1 MTAVASHASESDR
14 HQPAQS
20 LPKSTLGRAYRL
32 LTCFHFDETRLSL
45 SQLSRRSGLPLSTTH
60 RMVTEMVRL
69 GMLDRGRD
77 DLLSIGVNLWRLG
90 VLAGTYGI
98 QRVAL
103 PYMQDLYATTGLPIH
118 LAIPQGEHTT
128 VVESLRPL
136 EQRLERPRIGQHDPM
151 HVVGNGMAI
160 LAFSDPDL
168 QQRYLARLSPT
179 VAEAVRR
186 ELARTRSAGYSVS
199 TRRTGPSIAIGAPV
213 LDRSGRPL
221 AAISIIVP
229 PGSAETPYGHLM
241 RDTASA
247 VQRMAWDQAL
257 A

>member
-1 MTAVASHASESDR
+1 VSVLASRTPMCDRPETAEPV
-14 HQPAQS
+14 
-20 LPKSTLGRAYRL
+20 PKSALGRAHRL
-32 LTCFHFDETRLSL
+32 FSCFHYDETRLTL
-45 SQLSRRSGLPLSTTH
+45 SELSRRSGLPLSTTH

-69 GMLDRGRD
+69 GMLDRDRD
-77 DLLSIGVNLWRLG
+77 DRLCIGVNLWRLG
-90 VLAGTYGI
+90 LLAGTYGI

-118 LAIPQGEHTT
+118 LAIPQGEQTT

-160 LAFSDPDL
+160 LAFSDPPL
-168 QQRYLARLSPT
+168 QQRYLARLT
-179 VAEAVRR
+179 CAEAEDVRR
-186 ELARTRSAGYSVS
+186 ELARVRTIGYSVS

-213 LDRSGRPL
+213 LDRGGRPL

-229 PGSAETPYGHLM
+229 PGSAVTPYGHLM
-241 RDTASA
+241 RDTAHA

-257 A
+257 V